1 MADVNLKINGIP
13 VTVPAG
19 TTILDAAN
27 KAGVRIPTLC
37 FLKDI
42 NAIGACRICICEV
55 KGARAL
61 AAACVYPVTEG
72 MEVFTDTPKVIAS
85 RKTTLELILSNHDM
99 KCLSCPRSQNCEL
112 QRLAL
117 EYGVDCDRFQGAKT
131 PAEVENTN
139 PYLIRDNGKCILCRR
154 CSAVCRH
161 NQGVGVIGANERG
174 FNTHIGCAF
183 DLDLADVACIG
194 CGQCTVVC
202 PTGALVEKDDTDA
215 VFKAIADPAKHVV
228 VAPAPSIRVQIA
240 EEFGAPIGTNAEG
253 KLVSALRRLGFDS
266 VVDVDVAADV
276 TIIEEGTE
284 FMNRVAN
291 NGALPLI
298 TSCSPG
304 WVKYCEHYYP
314 EFLPNLSSCKS
325 PQGMYGALMKS
336 YYAEKMG
343 WDPKDV
349 FVVSI
354 MPCTAK
360 KFERTR
366 EGYKVDGLNDIDA
379 ALTTRELAKMVRKA
393 GIIWEKLPD
402 EEFDPLFGIAT
413 GAGHIFGASG
423 GVTEAALRTV
433 VEKLE
438 GKELAS
444 LDFTDV
450 RGMEGVKEAT
460 YNVAGMEVKIAVVSG
475 TANAG
480 RLLDKIKAGE
490 ANYHFVEVMA
500 CPGGCVNGGGQ
511 PIHDAYTRANVD
523 IRGLRAK
530 ALYDQDAAC
539 AVRKSHESPL
549 VKELYENYLGEAG
562 GHKAHHLLHTTYVAR
577 KKY

>member
-1 MADVNLKINGIP
+1 
-13 VTVPAG
+13 
-19 TTILDAAN
+19 
-27 KAGVRIPTLC
+27 
-37 FLKDI
+37 
-42 NAIGACRICICEV
+42 
-55 KGARAL
+55 
-61 AAACVYPVTEG
+61 
-72 MEVFTDTPKVIAS
+72 
-85 RKTTLELILSNHDM
+85 
-99 KCLSCPRSQNCEL
+99 
-112 QRLAL
+112 
-117 EYGVDCDRFQGAKT
+117 
-131 PAEVENTN
+131 
-139 PYLIRDNGKCILCRR
+139 
-154 CSAVCRH
+154 
-161 NQGVGVIGANERG
+161 
-174 FNTHIGCAF
+174 
-183 DLDLADVACIG
+183 
-194 CGQCTVVC
+194 
-202 PTGALVEKDDTDA
+202 
-215 VFKAIADPAKHVV
+215 V
-228 VAPAPSIRVQIA
+228 VAPAPSVRVQIA
-240 EEFGAPIGTNAEG
+240 EEFGEAIGTNAEG
-253 KLVSALRRLGFDS
+253 KLVSSLRRLGFDA

-284 FMNRVAN
+284 FINRVQKG
-291 NGALPLI
+291 GALPLI

-314 EFLPNLSSCKS
+314 EFIPNLSSCKS

-366 EGYKVDGLNDIDA
+366 TGSKVDGLNDIDA
-379 ALTTRELAKMVRKA
+379 ALTTRELAKMIRKV

-423 GVTEAALRTV
+423 GVMEAALRTV

-444 LDFTDV
+444 VDFTDV

-460 YNVAGMEVKIAVVSG
+460 YNVAGMEVKVAVVSG

-480 RLLDKIKAGE
+480 RLLDKIKSGE
-490 ANYHFVEVMA
+490 ATYHFVEVMA

-523 IRGLRAK
+523 IRGLRAA
-530 ALYDQDAAC
+530 ALYNQDAAS
-539 AVRKSHESPL
+539 AVRKSHESPI
-549 VKELYENYLGEAG
+549 VKELYANYLGEPG
-562 GHKAHHLLHTTYVAR
+562 GHKAHHDLHTTYVAR
-577 KKY
+577 QK